1 MIKINCQTKDTLKII
16 DMVAFQGN
24 LKKRTQ
30 KDIDELKESLLS
42 EGLMMPFAIWKKP
55 LEQTEESDIIEH
67 LMYLLDGHGRREA
80 IIQLATTDPNYL
92 NVDWPVV
99 FIDAETEDDA
109 RKALLQITSSYGKI
123 TKQGVKQF
131 CVSIPDY
138 KAPAI
143 AKYVAKPVSKKVTLD
158 PEAKPVPKK
167 TIIKIRVDSDKV
179 EEIKN
184 TLRQV
189 SKLIEVL

>member
-1 MIKINCQTKDTLKII
+1 MIKINCEAKDTIKLT
-16 DMVAFQGN
+16 DMIPFQGN
-24 LKKRTQ
+24 LKKRTNS
-30 KDIDELKESLLS
+30 DIKELTESLVN
-42 EGLMMPFAIWKKP
+42 EGLMMPFAIWKHDNKN
-55 LEQTEESDIIEH
+55 
-67 LMYLLDGHGRREA
+67 YLLDGHGRKEA
-80 IIQLATTDPNYL
+80 LIMLAMFDTEIL
-92 NVDWPVV
+92 AADWPCV
-99 FIDAETEDDA
+99 FIQAETENDA

-143 AKYVAKPVSKKVTLD
+143 AKFVAKPTTKKVTLD
-158 PEAKPVPKK
+158 TEAKPVPKK

-179 EEIKN
+179 EEVKN